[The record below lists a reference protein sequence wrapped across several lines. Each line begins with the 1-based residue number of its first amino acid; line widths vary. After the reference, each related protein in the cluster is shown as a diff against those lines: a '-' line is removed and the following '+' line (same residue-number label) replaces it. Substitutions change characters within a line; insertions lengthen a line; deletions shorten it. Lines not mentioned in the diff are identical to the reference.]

1 MVVWIV
7 VGVVVLALAVFA
19 FWPRKR
25 GIVDGSVRSARRL
38 DQGRAENYDNPG
50 IGGGGL

>member
-1 MVVWIV
+1 MVVWII

-25 GIVDGSVRSARRL
+25 AITRDAQNRTEGEV
-38 DQGRAENYDNPG
+38 QNYSQTRYPHY
-50 IGGGGL
+50 